1 MGSDQIIEQLSQLN
15 EQLQSLEQAL
25 AARDAELD
33 RAKTELTQAR
43 ELVDRQN
50 AALLNANAQL
60 TALATLDG
68 LTGVK
73 NRRAFDERLAEE
85 LRRAERHQQPLS
97 LVLLDVDHFKPYND
111 AYGHLAGDD
120 ALRAVSSVL
129 QHQARSTDFVARY
142 GGEEFAVLLPNTG
155 VDEARRAAERLR
167 QALEDKPW
175 PDRPVTASFG
185 VATVVGKTMPPEDLI
200 RQADQAL
207 YRSKAEGRNRATHFV
222 DIQTA

>member
-1 MGSDQIIEQLSQLN
+1 MGPERIFEQLSQLN
-15 EQLQSLEQAL
+15 EQLLSLQQAL
-25 AARDAELD
+25 AGRDAELEC
-33 RAKTELTQAR
+33 AKTELAHAR
-43 ELVDRQN
+43 ELVDTQN
-50 AALLNANAQL
+50 AALLAANAQL
-60 TALATLDG
+60 AGLATLDG

-120 ALRAVSSVL
+120 ALRAVSGVL

-142 GGEEFAVLLPNTG
+142 GGEEFVVLLPNTG
-155 VDEARRAAERLR
+155 VDEARRAAARLR
-167 QALEDKPW
+167 QAFADKSW

-185 VATVVGKTMPPEDLI
+185 VATVIGKTMPSEDLI

-222 DIQTA
+222 DLGTK